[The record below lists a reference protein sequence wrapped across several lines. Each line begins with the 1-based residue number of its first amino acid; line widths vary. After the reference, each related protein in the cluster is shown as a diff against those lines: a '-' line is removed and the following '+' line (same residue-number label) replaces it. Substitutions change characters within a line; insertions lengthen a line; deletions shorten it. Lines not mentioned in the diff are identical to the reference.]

1 MWERGKERSLA
12 LALLAGAFEGTE
24 TGTDTVLARKEL
36 WVLLGPRR
44 RLEELRLLWYWR
56 TVWLGAGSTKAG
68 ETWRKD
74 GNWGGGSSY

>member
-44 RLEELRLLWYWR
+44 RLEELRLLSR
-56 TVWLGAGSTKAG
+56 DRASIRSDSTLK
-68 ETWRKD
+68 EELVR
-74 GNWGGGSSY
+74 